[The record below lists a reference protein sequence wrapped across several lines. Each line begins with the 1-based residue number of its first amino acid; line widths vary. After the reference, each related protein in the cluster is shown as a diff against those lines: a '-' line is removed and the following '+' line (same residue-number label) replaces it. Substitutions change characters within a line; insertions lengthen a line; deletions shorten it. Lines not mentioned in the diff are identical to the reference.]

1 VSETPPPD
9 LSLKPAMKALA
20 KADPD
25 IARHYQTCGLPPERY
40 GDPTFAGLIRTIVS
54 QQVSVASA
62 RAILGRLHEALEH
75 QVTAE
80 KLLCLDDAACKQIGL
95 SRHKVRYTRALA
107 EHVLD
112 GRLDPEGMDNF
123 SDDEVIE
130 TMTRVPGIGRWTA
143 DIYLLFAL
151 RRPDV
156 WPAGDLAVR
165 EAQRRVKG
173 LAERPTEK
181 QSTEIAEAWRPHRSA
196 AARFM
201 WHAYRHPGLPD

>member
-1 VSETPPPD
+1 MTEAAPPD
-9 LSLKPAMKALA
+9 TSLRPAMRALA

-25 IARHYQTCGLPPERY
+25 IARHYKACGLPPVRV
-40 GDPTFAGLIRTIVS
+40 GDPSFAGLVRTIVS

-62 RAILGRLHEALEH
+62 RAILGRLHA
-75 QVTAE
+75 A
-80 KLLCLDDAACKQIGL
+80 LDDDVCAERVMGLDDEACRRIGL
-95 SRHKVRYTRALA
+95 SRQKARYTRALA

-112 GRLDPEGMDNF
+112 GRLDPDHLADLP
-123 SDDEVIE
+123 DDEVIAR
-130 TMTRVPGIGRWTA
+130 MTRVPGIGRWTA
-143 DIYLLFAL
+143 EIYLLFAL

-181 QSTEIAEAWRPHRSA
+181 ESTAIAEAWRPHRSA